1 MALFG
6 WLHNKKIG
14 ESGEEIARKYIRKL
28 GLKILDTNWRSKRLE
43 LDIVAISKRKK
54 ILHIIEVKSRT
65 SDSWQA
71 VGESFTDKKI
81 AALRSGAIAYKY
93 YNGRVADYSIVFD
106 VVVVFFDE
114 SKGDTIEYIPDI
126 RF

>member
-6 WLHNKKIG
+6 WLHNKEVG
-14 ESGEEIARKYIRKL
+14 QSGEKIALKYIRKQ
-28 GLKILDTNWRSKRLE
+28 GLKILETNWRSKHLE
-43 LDIVAISKRKK
+43 LDIIAISKRKK

-81 AALRSGAIAYKY
+81 AALRSGAVAYKY
-93 YNGRVADYSIVFD
+93 FNSSVAGYTTVFD
-106 VVVVFFDE
+106 VVVVFFDK
-114 SKGDTIEYIPDI
+114 SKGNTIEYIPDI